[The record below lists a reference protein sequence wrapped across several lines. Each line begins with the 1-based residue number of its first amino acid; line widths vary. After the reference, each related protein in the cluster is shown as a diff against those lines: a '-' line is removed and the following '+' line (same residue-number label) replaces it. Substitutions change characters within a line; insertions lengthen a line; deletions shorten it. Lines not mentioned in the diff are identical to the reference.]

1 MLPGLQQTPNCRGI
15 GPGITLGAGP
25 SAARPGSSQPLALK
39 GGWTGPAQVAHT
51 RGNLTVMVWPAL
63 SRLAARDVGTEG
75 SETTQP
81 QTPVHQTGR
90 PGTRWSQLPGQG
102 PGQGSAAPQEELPV
116 GARPGSRAG
125 VGGSAGRASSGCQA
139 RVRGRG
145 RGPHRK
151 SFQWVPGFPSASRP
165 PALPRTP
172 GLGLTAF
179 SMLHPG
185 GQWEP
190 LPCRRR
196 SCQGCGPPACCPG
209 GFPRDTID
217 LHRGG
222 I

>member
-1 MLPGLQQTPNCRGI
+1 MGSGQESGSLPAGICRPTRHAPQEGLELLPGLQQTPNCREI
-15 GPGITLGAGP
+15 GPSITLGAGP
-25 SAARPGSSQPLALK
+25 LAARPGSSQLLALK
-39 GGWTGPAQVAHT
+39 GGWTGPAQVTHAK
-51 RGNLTVMVWPAL
+51 GNLTVMVWPAL

-81 QTPVHQTGR
+81 QTPVHQAGR
-90 PGTRWSQLPGQG
+90 PSAQWSHLPGQD
-102 PGQGSAAPQEELPV
+102 PG
-116 GARPGSRAG
+116 AG
-125 VGGSAGRASSGCQA
+125 VG
-139 RVRGRG
+139 
-145 RGPHRK
+145 GPHRK

-165 PALPRTP
+165 PALPKTP

-209 GFPRDTID
+209 GIPRDATD
-217 LHRGG
+217 LRRGDV
-222 I
+222 